1 MTDVKYRP
9 DEWERAKKALE
20 ELSESSGWP
29 FNSKNKIIGYIE
41 DIHENMEEAGND
53 IRKLD
58 SDGVISF
65 NYEDTT
71 GKFRELLE
79 DFAVL
84 QDFTDK
90 VGDVVNRAIDQ
101 SFYKDMD
108 AFATAMRNLSI
119 ENYTTKNTIGA
130 TEVKVT
136 YTGGYGAHAYKTTE
150 RKKDTIN
157 MIDIL
162 NGNNF
167 YAAKIKVDYD
177 RFKQEHPDEKFSFED
192 YQHAA
197 LNTRAFQYES
207 IEDNQKKKEF
217 WRDII
222 IGIGLVV
229 GTVAAIACPPAAPA
243 IIALGASY
251 GTLELSSAVSGKD
264 WMTGRELDTGERWLR
279 GAFSLL
285 DIVPGVKGIHAFTKA
300 ARGVPE
306 AILKVA
312 NQSSTNLKNA
322 VKQGAATVQGML
334 DTAAMKALGRIRAVK
349 ESARESARIALKR
362 AEPGM
367 IKTAQKSDELLT
379 SLKNIKLPIRE
390 PVPVEGAIPAAQ
402 NTHRVEN
409 FMKSMINK
417 LEDKLSPPP
426 RNGVGGVEVAG
437 ESLKEQIRKRVLENI
452 ETSKTVR
459 EASNYGVYLR
469 KEKELLAK
477 IEKKALEGSLKY
489 KEGYYVEH
497 LTGEVIKCTDWK
509 GVSGGHNYEEFKK
522 FFDKNGK
529 YRYKEIGRREH
540 PDIPGIYDIEYRLK
554 VEVKNYQ
561 GKGTGEYKVVPKE
574 DKPPHKKTIYD
585 PNVIS
590 NDDIVRLGKE
600 AMEEGIKSQRVS
612 QLKSQTNKQ
621 IIRGVSS
628 NGLKFEGI
636 KNIDTGEI
644 ENFYP
649 VFKFGEK

>member
-9 DEWERAKKALE
+9 DEWEKAKNALK
-20 ELSESSGWP
+20 ELSESSGWINP
-29 FNSKNKIIGYIE
+29 QNKILGCIE
-41 DIHENMEEAGND
+41 DIHENMEEAVDD

-71 GKFRELLE
+71 EKFRELLE
-79 DFAVL
+79 DFGVL
-84 QDFTDK
+84 QEFTDK
-90 VGDVVNRAIDQ
+90 VGDAVDRAIDQ
-101 SFYKDMD
+101 PFYKDMD

-136 YTGGYGAHAYKTTE
+136 YTGGYGPDAYKTTE

-167 YAAKIKVDYD
+167 YAAKMKVDYD

-243 IIALGASY
+243 IIALGTTY
-251 GTLELSSAVSGKD
+251 GTLELGSAVSGKD

-312 NQSSTNLKNA
+312 KQSATNLKTA
-322 VKQGAATVQGML
+322 VKQVATTVYGML

-367 IKTAQKSDELLT
+367 IKTAQKADEIIT
-379 SLKNIKLPIRE
+379 NVKNMRVSLQERL
-390 PVPVEGAIPAAQ
+390 VPAEGVVPAAE

-409 FMKSMINK
+409 FMKSMIKK
-417 LEDKLSPPP
+417 LEHKLSPPP
-426 RNGVGGVEVAG
+426 RNGLGGVEGADT
-437 ESLKEQIRKRVLENI
+437 LKGQIRNRVLENI

-459 EASNYGVYLR
+459 EASNYGVYLG
-469 KEKELLAK
+469 KEKEVLAK
-477 IEKKALEGSLKY
+477 IEKKVLKGTSKDTKNYRKTFFDEYPELEGSVVVHHAIEQQVLKKY
-489 KEGYYVEH
+489 PNLFTLDEIHALENLRGIPKETNSDIH
-497 LTGEVIKCTDWK
+497 LSKIRKDWNRFYRNHPNPTKEEVI
-509 GVSGGHNYEEFKK
+509 NYMIKLDKK
-522 FFDKNGK
+522 
-529 YRYKEIGRREH
+529 Y
-540 PDIPGIYDIEYRLK
+540 
-554 VEVKNYQ
+554 
-561 GKGTGEYKVVPKE
+561 GENFN
-574 DKPPHKKTIYD
+574 PP
-585 PNVIS
+585 
-590 NDDIVRLGKE
+590 
-600 AMEEGIKSQRVS
+600 
-612 QLKSQTNKQ
+612 
-621 IIRGVSS
+621 
-628 NGLKFEGI
+628 I
-636 KNIDTGEI
+636 KN
-644 ENFYP
+644 
-649 VFKFGEK
+649 

>member
-9 DEWERAKKALE
+9 DEWEKAKKALK
-20 ELSESSGWP
+20 ELSESSGWINP
-29 FNSKNKIIGYIE
+29 QNKILGYIE

-53 IRKLD
+53 IRNLD

-79 DFAVL
+79 DFGVL

-90 VGDVVNRAIDQ
+90 VGDAVDRAIDQ
-101 SFYKDMD
+101 PFYKDMD
-108 AFATAMRNLSI
+108 AFATAMRDLSI

-136 YTGGYGAHAYKTTE
+136 YTGGYGPDAYKTTE

-167 YAAKIKVDYD
+167 FAAKMKVDYD

-243 IIALGASY
+243 IIALGATY
-251 GTLELSSAVSGKD
+251 GTLELGSAVSGKD

-285 DIVPGVKGIHAFTKA
+285 DIVPGVKGVHAFSKA

-306 AILKVA
+306 AIIKVA
-312 NQSSTNLKNA
+312 NQSATNLKSA
-322 VKQGAATVQGML
+322 AKQGATTVQGML
-334 DTAAMKALGRIRAVK
+334 DTAAMKALGRVRAVK

-367 IKTAQKSDELLT
+367 IKTAQKADEVIT
-379 SLKNIKLPIRE
+379 NVKNMKVSLQERL
-390 PVPVEGAIPAAQ
+390 VPVEGVIPAAE
-402 NTHRVEN
+402 NTHSVEN
-409 FMKSMINK
+409 FMKSMIKK
-417 LEDKLSPPP
+417 LEHKLSPPP
-426 RNGVGGVEVAG
+426 RNSGGASEIDIPPAFKQTEFASSYEARYNQTPSPENPKVGFEGTRGESKCTLKPPPDPEIQKILDEAGIDGIQYKNLVPDFSPVAKAQVKIDHMLGGTGNHGNAARRANFGQADHNLAEQLNRSPELAHQFGMEPGGITARNIEVYRNKNKLTWHELNDVKTMQLVPSKINRTFGHLGGVGEINAG
-437 ESLKEQIRKRVLENI
+437 AFEPGGFANKINKETILK
-452 ETSKTVR
+452 
-459 EASNYGVYLR
+459 
-469 KEKELLAK
+469 
-477 IEKKALEGSLKY
+477 
-489 KEGYYVEH
+489 
-497 LTGEVIKCTDWK
+497 
-509 GVSGGHNYEEFKK
+509 
-522 FFDKNGK
+522 
-529 YRYKEIGRREH
+529 
-540 PDIPGIYDIEYRLK
+540 
-554 VEVKNYQ
+554 
-561 GKGTGEYKVVPKE
+561 
-574 DKPPHKKTIYD
+574 
-585 PNVIS
+585 
-590 NDDIVRLGKE
+590 
-600 AMEEGIKSQRVS
+600 
-612 QLKSQTNKQ
+612 
-621 IIRGVSS
+621 
-628 NGLKFEGI
+628 
-636 KNIDTGEI
+636 
-644 ENFYP
+644 
-649 VFKFGEK
+649 

>member
-1 MTDVKYRP
+1 MSDVKYRP
-9 DEWERAKKALE
+9 DEWEKAKKALE
-20 ELSESSGWP
+20 ELSESSGWINP
-29 FNSKNKIIGYIE
+29 QNKILECIE
-41 DIHENMEEAGND
+41 DIHKNMKEAGKD
-53 IRKLD
+53 IRNLD

-79 DFAVL
+79 DFGVL
-84 QDFTDK
+84 QDFTGK
-90 VGDVVNRAIDQ
+90 VGDAVDRAIDQ
-101 SFYKDMD
+101 PFYKDMD

-119 ENYTTKNTIGA
+119 ENYTTKNIIGA

-136 YTGGYGAHAYKTTE
+136 YTGGYGPDAYKTTE

-167 YAAKIKVDYD
+167 FAVKMKAGYEK
-177 RFKQEHPDEKFSFED
+177 FKQEHPDEKFSFED

-222 IGIGLVV
+222 IGIGLIV

-251 GTLELSSAVSGKD
+251 GALELKSAVSGKD

-285 DIVPGVKGIHAFTKA
+285 DIVPGVKGIHAFSKA

-312 NQSSTNLKNA
+312 KQSATNLKTA
-322 VKQGAATVQGML
+322 VKESKQSVQAIVNVAAEK
-334 DTAAMKALGRIRAVK
+334 AAGRVRAVK

-367 IKTAQKSDELLT
+367 IKTAQITDEIIT
-379 SLKNIKLPIRE
+379 SFKNMKLPIRE

-426 RNGVGGVEVAG
+426 RNVVGGIEGVG
-437 ESLKEQIRKRVLENI
+437 ESLKEQIRKRVWENI
-452 ETSKTVR
+452 ETSKTSR

-469 KEKELLAK
+469 KEKELLEK
-477 IEKKALEGSLKY
+477 IEKIKALRGTENVHIVEELSRAQKRNLETLDNIVNKHLSEMDFSGTLRDLQGNPVPKPGGGYWNHLQEMKDSYKGLSKIKRGLEGSLQNPNLSDRLRKTLQDALN
-489 KEGYYVEH
+489 KANKN
-497 LTGEVIKCTDWK
+497 L
-509 GVSGGHNYEEFKK
+509 KK
-522 FFDKNGK
+522 
-529 YRYKEIGRREH
+529 
-540 PDIPGIYDIEYRLK
+540 IEDLF
-554 VEVKNYQ
+554 EPF
-561 GKGTGEYKVVPKE
+561 G
-574 DKPPHKKTIYD
+574 
-585 PNVIS
+585 
-590 NDDIVRLGKE
+590 
-600 AMEEGIKSQRVS
+600 GIK
-612 QLKSQTNKQ
+612 
-621 IIRGVSS
+621 
-628 NGLKFEGI
+628 
-636 KNIDTGEI
+636 
-644 ENFYP
+644 
-649 VFKFGEK
+649 

>member
-9 DEWERAKKALE
+9 DEWEKAKKALE
-20 ELSESSGWP
+20 ELSESSGWINP
-29 FNSKNKIIGYIE
+29 QNKIIECIK
-41 DIHENMEEAGND
+41 DIHENMEEAGDD
-53 IRKLD
+53 IRNLD
-58 SDGVISF
+58 SDSVISF

-79 DFAVL
+79 DFGVL

-90 VGDVVNRAIDQ
+90 VGDAVDRAIDQ
-101 SFYKDMD
+101 PFYKNMD

-136 YTGGYGAHAYKTTE
+136 YTGGYGPDAYKTTE

-167 YAAKIKVDYD
+167 FAAKMKVDYN
-177 RFKQEHPDEKFSFED
+177 RFKQEHLDEDFSFED

-197 LNTRAFQYES
+197 LNTRTFQYES

-243 IIALGASY
+243 IIALGATY
-251 GTLELSSAVSGKD
+251 GTLELGSAVSGKD
-264 WMTGRELDTGERWLR
+264 WMTERELDTGERWLR

-285 DIVPGVKGIHAFTKA
+285 DIVPGVKGIHAFSKA

-312 NQSSTNLKNA
+312 KQSSTNLKTA
-322 VKQGAATVQGML
+322 VKQGATTVQGIL
-334 DTAAMKALGRIRAVK
+334 DTAAMKALGRVRAVK

-367 IKTAQKSDELLT
+367 IKTAQKADELLT
-379 SLKNIKLPIRE
+379 SLKNMKLPIRE
-390 PVPVEGAIPAAQ
+390 PVPVEGAVPAAQ
-402 NTHRVEN
+402 NTHRVKN

-426 RNGVGGVEVAG
+426 RNVVGGVEGADA
-437 ESLKEQIRKRVLENI
+437 LKEQIRKRVLENI
-452 ETSKTVR
+452 EKSKAAR

-469 KEKELLAK
+469 NEKEVLAK
-477 IEKKALEGSLKY
+477 IEKKALEGIGKTRPSWRQSEIDVGNEY
-489 KEGYYVEH
+489 PGYRDQVSFKD
-497 LTGEVIKCTDWK
+497 GNEVSHGAKNSSRPDFYNN
-509 GVSGGHNYEEFKK
+509 GHS
-522 FFDKNGK
+522 
-529 YRYKEIGRREH
+529 I
-540 PDIPGIYDIEYRLK
+540 
-554 VEVKNYQ
+554 EVKNY
-561 GKGTGEYKVVPKE
+561 KV
-574 DKPPHKKTIYD
+574 TTSSGRSNLIR
-585 PNVIS
+585 NVS
-590 NDDIVRLGKE
+590 
-600 AMEEGIKSQRVS
+600 
-612 QLKSQTNKQ
+612 KQ
-621 IIRGVSS
+621 INKRISDLPEQTRQSVIIDVRGQNVARDVLRDIKQKINERT
-628 NGLKFEGI
+628 NGVAKI
-636 KNIDTGEI
+636 I
-644 ENFYP
+644 
-649 VFKFGEK
+649 FKMD

>member
-9 DEWERAKKALE
+9 DEWEKAKKALK
-20 ELSESSGWP
+20 ELSESSGWINP
-29 FNSKNKIIGYIE
+29 QNKILGYIE

-53 IRKLD
+53 IRNLD

-79 DFAVL
+79 DFGVL

-90 VGDVVNRAIDQ
+90 VGDAVDRAIDQ
-101 SFYKDMD
+101 PFYKDMD
-108 AFATAMRNLSI
+108 AFATAMRDLSI

-136 YTGGYGAHAYKTTE
+136 YTGGYGPDAYKTTE
-150 RKKDTIN
+150 REKDTIN

-167 YAAKIKVDYD
+167 FAAKMKVDYD
-177 RFKQEHPDEKFSFED
+177 KFKQEHPDEKFSFED

-229 GTVAAIACPPAAPA
+229 GAVAAIVCPPAAPA
-243 IIALGASY
+243 IIALGATY
-251 GTLELSSAVSGKD
+251 GTLELGSAVSGKD

-285 DIVPGVKGIHAFTKA
+285 DIMPGVKGVHAFTKA

-312 NQSSTNLKNA
+312 KQSATNLKTA
-322 VKQGAATVQGML
+322 VTESKQSVQAIVNVAAAK
-334 DTAAMKALGRIRAVK
+334 AAGRVRAVK

-367 IKTAQKSDELLT
+367 IKTAQKADEFYT
-379 SLKNIKLPIRE
+379 NVKNIKVSLQERL
-390 PVPVEGAIPAAQ
+390 VPVEGVIPAAE

-409 FMKSMINK
+409 FMKNMIKK
-417 LEDKLSPPP
+417 LEHKLSLPP
-426 RNGVGGVEVAG
+426 RNGVDRVEGADA
-437 ESLKEQIRKRVLENI
+437 LKEQIRKRVLENI
-452 ETSKTVR
+452 GKSKTAR

-469 KEKELLAK
+469 KEKELLEK
-477 IEKKALEGSLKY
+477 IEEKALEGT
-489 KEGYYVEH
+489 EQA
-497 LTGEVIKCTDWK
+497 
-509 GVSGGHNYEEFKK
+509 KK
-522 FFDKNGK
+522 FTKEELATKPKNSPDPDKWQKKGGKIRIDKNGTWT
-529 YRYKEIGRREH
+529 YYDWEGNSVTYPGGY
-540 PDIPGIYDIEYRLK
+540 PDFKGVGMVK
-554 VEVKNYQ
+554 QEVKI
-561 GKGTGEYKVVPKE
+561 G
-574 DKPPHKKTIYD
+574 
-585 PNVIS
+585 
-590 NDDIVRLGKE
+590 
-600 AMEEGIKSQRVS
+600 
-612 QLKSQTNKQ
+612 
-621 IIRGVSS
+621 
-628 NGLKFEGI
+628 KFESYSKDFDKADKLAPNGP
-636 KNIDTGEI
+636 IDCDVSTWHHHQDETTMQEMDRILHSRFTHRGGMS
-644 ENFYP
+644 
-649 VFKFGEK
+649 KTKKRHKQGDA

>member
-20 ELSESSGWP
+20 ELSESSGV
-29 FNSKNKIIGYIE
+29 FISKNKIVGYIE
-41 DIHENMEEAGND
+41 DIHENMEEAGDD

-79 DFAVL
+79 DFGVL
-84 QDFTDK
+84 QDFTGK
-90 VGDVVNRAIDQ
+90 VGDAVDRAIDQ
-101 SFYKDMD
+101 PFYKAMD

-136 YTGGYGAHAYKTTE
+136 YTGGYGVHAYKTTE

-243 IIALGASY
+243 IIALGATY
-251 GTLELSSAVSGKD
+251 GTLELGSAISGKD

-285 DIVPGVKGIHAFTKA
+285 DIVPGVKGVHAFTKA

-306 AILKVA
+306 AVLKVA
-312 NQSSTNLKNA
+312 KQSATNLKTA
-322 VKQGAATVQGML
+322 VKQGATTVQGL
-334 DTAAMKALGRIRAVK
+334 LNTAAMKALERVRAVK

-367 IKTAQKSDELLT
+367 IKTAQKADEFYTNVKNLGY
-379 SLKNIKLPIRE
+379 SLQERL
-390 PVPVEGAIPAAQ
+390 VPVEGFIPAAE

-426 RNGVGGVEVAG
+426 RNVVGGVEGADA
-437 ESLKEQIRKRVLENI
+437 LKEQIRKRVLENI
-452 ETSKTVR
+452 ETSKTAR

-477 IEKKALEGSLKY
+477 VEKKALEGMG
-489 KEGYYVEH
+489 EG
-497 LTGEVIKCTDWK
+497 
-509 GVSGGHNYEEFKK
+509 
-522 FFDKNGK
+522 
-529 YRYKEIGRREH
+529 
-540 PDIPGIYDIEYRLK
+540 LK
-554 VEVKNYQ
+554 VPQ
-561 GKGTGEYKVVPKE
+561 GLTQAQFEKVSSMIQ
-574 DKPPHKKTIYD
+574 DKVGH
-585 PNVIS
+585 IS
-590 NDDIVRLGKE
+590 DDIVVQGSRAKGTAKPTSDIDIAIRVPADKFDELIQSSFSKVKPPNPGSAKEKTMLHAIETGKIQSGEAKLSKFREQLQQELG
-600 AMEEGIKSQRVS
+600 MDVDISIIKIGGPFDNPPFTP
-612 QLKSQTNKQ
+612 LK
-621 IIRGVSS
+621 
-628 NGLKFEGI
+628 
-636 KNIDTGEI
+636 
-644 ENFYP
+644 
-649 VFKFGEK
+649 

>member
-1 MTDVKYRP
+1 MSDVKYRP
-9 DEWERAKKALE
+9 DEWEKAKKALE
-20 ELSESSGWP
+20 GLLDSGWLT
-29 FNSKNKIIGYIE
+29 SGIE
-41 DIHENMEEAGND
+41 DYIKDIHKNMEEAGND
-53 IRKLD
+53 ILNLD

-90 VGDVVNRAIDQ
+90 VGDAVDRAIDQ
-101 SFYKDMD
+101 PFYKDMD
-108 AFATAMRNLSI
+108 AFASAMRDLSI

-130 TEVKVT
+130 TEVKVS
-136 YTGGYGAHAYKTTE
+136 YTGGYGPDAYKTIE

-167 YAAKIKVDYD
+167 FAAKMKVDYD

-243 IIALGASY
+243 IIALGVSY
-251 GTLELSSAVSGKD
+251 GTLELGSAVSGKD
-264 WMTGRELDTGERWLR
+264 WMTGRKLDTGERWLR

-285 DIVPGVKGIHAFTKA
+285 DLVPGVKGIHAFTKA

-306 AILKVA
+306 AVLKVA
-312 NQSSTNLKNA
+312 KQSATSLKAA
-322 VKQGAATVQGML
+322 VKESKQSVQAIVNVAAEK
-334 DTAAMKALGRIRAVK
+334 AAGRVRAVK

-367 IKTAQKSDELLT
+367 IKTAQKADELLT

-426 RNGVGGVEVAG
+426 RNVVSGVEGVGG
-437 ESLKEQIRKRVLENI
+437 SLKEQIRKRVLENI

-459 EASNYGVYLR
+459 EASNYGVYLK
-469 KEKELLAK
+469 KEKEVLAK
-477 IEKKALEGSLKY
+477 IEKNVLEGTGKVKPQQVHHFATNKSKTYTPQIEKITKQYGLDLDEAWNKQLMPHQGRHPNAYHEYVLENLKQ
-489 KEGYYVEH
+489 
-497 LTGEVIKCTDWK
+497 
-509 GVSGGHNYEEFKK
+509 
-522 FFDKNGK
+522 FD
-529 YRYKEIGRREH
+529 
-540 PDIPGIYDIEYRLK
+540 
-554 VEVKNYQ
+554 
-561 GKGTGEYKVVPKE
+561 
-574 DKPPHKKTIYD
+574 
-585 PNVIS
+585 VIS
-590 NDDIVRLGKE
+590 RGDK
-600 AMEEGIKSQRVS
+600 AKF
-612 QLKSQTNKQ
+612 LKLYEKMKQEIINNPEMLYKDYWKNK
-621 IIRGVSS
+621 
-628 NGLKFEGI
+628 
-636 KNIDTGEI
+636 
-644 ENFYP
+644 
-649 VFKFGEK
+649 

>member
-1 MTDVKYRP
+1 MSDVKYRP
-9 DEWERAKKALE
+9 DEWEKAKKALE
-20 ELSESSGWP
+20 ELSESSGV
-29 FNSKNKIIGYIE
+29 FISKNKIVGYIE
-41 DIHENMEEAGND
+41 DIHENMEEAGDD

-243 IIALGASY
+243 IIALGATY
-251 GTLELSSAVSGKD
+251 GTLELGSAVSGKD
-264 WMTGRELDTGERWLR
+264 WMTERELDTGERWLR

-285 DIVPGVKGIHAFTKA
+285 DIVPGVKGVHAFSKA

-306 AILKVA
+306 AVLKVA
-312 NQSSTNLKNA
+312 KQSATNLKTA
-322 VKQGAATVQGML
+322 VKQGATTVQGML
-334 DTAAMKALGRIRAVK
+334 DTAAMKALERVRAVK

-367 IKTAQKSDELLT
+367 IKTAQKADELLT

-390 PVPVEGAIPAAQ
+390 PVPVEGAIPAAE

-426 RNGVGGVEVAG
+426 RNSGGASEIDIPPAFKQTEFASSYEARFNQTPAPENPKVGFEGTRG
-437 ESLKEQIRKRVLENI
+437 ES
-452 ETSKTVR
+452 
-459 EASNYGVYLR
+459 
-469 KEKELLAK
+469 
-477 IEKKALEGSLKY
+477 
-489 KEGYYVEH
+489 
-497 LTGEVIKCTDWK
+497 KCTLKPPPDPEIQK
-509 GVSGGHNYEEFKK
+509 ILDEAGIDGIQY
-522 FFDKNGK
+522 KNAV
-529 YRYKEIGRREH
+529 
-540 PDIPGIYDIEYRLK
+540 PDFSPVAKAQVEIEYMLG
-554 VEVKNYQ
+554 
-561 GKGTGEYKVVPKE
+561 GKGTYGGKARTYNFAQSDQKLADQLNNSPELARQFGMEPGGITARDIEKYRDRNKLTWHELNDVKTMQLVPTKINSTFG
-574 DKPPHKKTIYD
+574 H
-585 PNVIS
+585 
-590 NDDIVRLGKE
+590 LG
-600 AMEEGIKSQRVS
+600 
-612 QLKSQTNKQ
+612 
-621 IIRGVSS
+621 GV
-628 NGLKFEGI
+628 
-636 KNIDTGEI
+636 GEI
-644 ENFYP
+644 NAGAFEPGGFT
-649 VFKFGEK
+649 KK